1 MSTIEE
7 KRLDTIQRHIH
18 NVQEN
23 CEILSGKLYESGEK
37 DLARILIANAQIHD
51 NSKLKG
57 IEWKYLHDDVKTD
70 KPELFQAALES
81 HWSNNEHHPEFWYGS
96 IQSMPEVYLCEMVAD
111 WKARSSEFGLDLRE
125 WVKNKASKKYKFT
138 LQSAVYKSI
147 KRNLDLLLEPEFK

>member
-23 CEILSGKLYESGEK
+23 CEILSGKLYENDEK

-57 IEWKYLHDDVKTD
+57 IEWKYLHDDVKID

-81 HWSNNEHHPEFWYGS
+81 HWSNNEHHPEYWHDG
-96 IQSMPEVYLCEMVAD
+96 ILRMPRVYLAEWVCD
-111 WKARSSEFGLDLRE
+111 IKARSNEFGTDMRDFIKT
-125 WVKNKASKKYKFT
+125 VATKRYKFT
-138 LQSAVYKSI
+138 VQTKVYKEI
-147 KRNLDLLLEPEFK
+147 KELVDLLLDAPFK